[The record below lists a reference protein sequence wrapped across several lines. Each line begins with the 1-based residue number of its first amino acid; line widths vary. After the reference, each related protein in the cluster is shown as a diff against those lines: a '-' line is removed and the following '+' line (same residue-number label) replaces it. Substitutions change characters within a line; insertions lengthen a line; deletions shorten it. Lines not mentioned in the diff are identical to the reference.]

1 MTCCSQSELSI
12 SASDQSEAIKRLAS
26 CECGDNKYVY
36 SPGDEA
42 DRDNNDM
49 INERDINIC
58 DNDQTRDGVSTGLMT
73 TFTQDNDIT
82 HKLIIH
88 KLMEMTYN

>member
-88 KLMEMTYN
+88 KLMEMTYH